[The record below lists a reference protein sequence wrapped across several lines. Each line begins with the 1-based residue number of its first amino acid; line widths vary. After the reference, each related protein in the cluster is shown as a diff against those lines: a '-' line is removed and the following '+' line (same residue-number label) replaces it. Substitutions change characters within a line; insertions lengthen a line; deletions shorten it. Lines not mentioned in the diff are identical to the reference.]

1 VTGTLTSLTFTV
13 DGGIFSGGG
22 VLKLRS
28 ASGQELV
35 SGGVYDG
42 ATMVPAGDPPTGATH
57 EMLWGGPISWPAVSC
72 GLPPISSPPIN
83 GTGRFII
90 DELVRD
96 GSNNPTAVA
105 VRFEFHCDPYAT
117 IIFGAV
123 AFNATI
129 AYPTHA
135 FSPSPVVMPNTLPGE
150 TSAAAP
156 VQISNSG
163 GAPLDVASVTLG
175 GADAA
180 QFNLD
185 ASGCDGASVAAGQ
198 SCSVSLT
205 FSPTGGA
212 GSRSATLTVFDTIAR
227 SGPGAAGRQLAISG
241 TAPGPEGE
249 FSPLPPSRILD
260 TRNGTGGSSGP
271 VGANQSISLTAL
283 GAGGIPASDVS
294 AVVLNVTAVLPSAP
308 TFVTVYP
315 HSNSSSVPPL
325 ASNLNV
331 AGTEIAVPN
340 LVSVRVGDD
349 GKVDLYNKQ
358 GAVFLVADV
367 MGYYATDFGDPGS
380 RFHGTTPVRLLDTRD
395 GTGGGGGPIGSN
407 SQRVLDILGVGSPVP
422 AGATGVVLNVTAVL
436 PSAPSYLTVFPDGQS
451 PPLASNLN
459 FVPGQVVPNLVMV
472 KLPTAGSETGKVRFY
487 NNSGAVHVIAD
498 VVGYF
503 DGDESTEAGRF
514 VPIDPVRFVDTRVD
528 LDGPLGPDELLL
540 VEMDS
545 STTTDS
551 VFMNVTAVLPTSS
564 SYLTVFP
571 GDAPSVPLASNL
583 NYGPGVVVPNAVVS
597 KIGLP
602 TDYPPFGVIDGVV
615 MFYNNLGFVHVIVDV
630 SGFYTAA

>member
-1 VTGTLTSLTFTV
+1 VLLLSGLAVVATPERGASASVSSEGVPRVL
-13 DGGIFSGGG
+13 GGI
-22 VLKLRS
+22 
-28 ASGQELV
+28 
-35 SGGVYDG
+35 
-42 ATMVPAGDPPTGATH
+42 
-57 EMLWGGPISWPAVSC
+57 
-72 GLPPISSPPIN
+72 
-83 GTGRFII
+83 
-90 DELVRD
+90 D
-96 GSNNPTAVA
+96 GSSG
-105 VRFEFHCDPYAT
+105 EFTP
-117 IIFGAV
+117 
-123 AFNATI
+123 
-129 AYPTHA
+129 
-135 FSPSPVVMPNTLPGE
+135 L
-150 TSAAAP
+150 AP
-156 VQISNSG
+156 V
-163 GAPLDVASVTLG
+163 
-175 GADAA
+175 
-180 QFNLD
+180 
-185 ASGCDGASVAAGQ
+185 
-198 SCSVSLT
+198 
-205 FSPTGGA
+205 
-212 GSRSATLTVFDTIAR
+212 
-227 SGPGAAGRQLAISG
+227 
-241 TAPGPEGE
+241 
-249 FSPLPPSRILD
+249 RILD
-260 TRNGTGGSSGP
+260 TRDGTGGHSGA

-630 SGFYTAA
+630 SGFYTAAGIV